1 MNNILPK
8 IRRWNIGFFLLE
20 YVLAFFISVALFACS
35 DDSKEG
41 ISLQLSEAKLFFT
54 PTTSSQEVGVTS
66 SES

>member
-35 DDSKEG
+35 DDSKE
-41 ISLQLSEAKLFFT
+41 LYN
-54 PTTSSQEVGVTS
+54 
-66 SES
+66 